1 MTQQKKPTVGKR
13 QGLKKSIADR
23 EYDSLIPVVA
33 QGFEV
38 SYPCWGCP
46 YFQAVRFSHSKFRHR
61 CGLRHVWLE
70 ASGRLDCSMMKRGGA
85 A

>member
-1 MTQQKKPTVGKR
+1 MTQQKSPSGRNRKGI
-13 QGLKKSIADR
+13 KKSITNR
-23 EYDSLIPVVA
+23 EYNSPIPVVA
-33 QGFEV
+33 QGFEA
-38 SYPCWGCP
+38 SYPCRGCP
-46 YFQAVRFSHSKFRHR
+46 YFQPVRLSHSKFRHR

>member
-1 MTQQKKPTVGKR
+1 MTQQKSPSGRNRK
-13 QGLKKSIADR
+13 GLKKSIADG
-23 EYDSLIPVVA
+23 EYDSPIPVVA
-33 QGFEV
+33 QGLEA
-38 SYPCWGCP
+38 SYPCRGCP
-46 YFQAVRFSHSKFRHR
+46 YFQPVSFSRSKFRHR

>member
-1 MTQQKKPTVGKR
+1 MQKRENPTVGKR

-23 EYDSLIPVVA
+23 EYDSPIPVVA
-33 QGFEV
+33 QGFEA
-38 SYPCWGCP
+38 SYPCRGCP
-46 YFQAVRFSHSKFRHR
+46 YFQPVRFSHSKFRHR

-70 ASGRLDCSMMKRGGA
+70 ASGRLDCSMVKRGGA